1 MGAIKDLFASERGF
15 FALILVIAATVLTA
29 LSQMTVDQWRDFSMT
44 IFGIYVGGKTITGA
58 IGIFKGAPTEPTA
71 PAAAPAA
78 PAAAPATPTAAPS
91 A

>member
-15 FALILVIAATVLTA
+15 FALILVIAATVLTG

-58 IGIFKGAPTEPTA
+58 VGIFKGTPASTPTTPAAA
-71 PAAAPAA
+71 PAEPAAPAA
-78 PAAAPATPTAAPS
+78 PAAAPS